1 MRRQERIEQYHSVS
15 EGFTIE
21 RSKTNYNKYFL
32 SERLLVDLVSIR
44 SAVLIAEFRV
54 WIVIWPP
61 EWSPAAV
68 TAVQHANTT
77 KKKRY
82 KIFQFI
88 SPCRNRCQTPRI
100 TLMGIIYT
108 FSSDNKRNSII
119 RDPWLGLC
127 SLGILKNLLFSF
139 CFLILCDKSKGHW
152 RTIY

>member
-21 RSKTNYNKYFL
+21 CSKTNYNKIL

-44 SAVLIAEFRV
+44 STVLLAEFRV

-61 EWSPAAV
+61 DWSPTAV

-77 KKKRY
+77 KKTRY

-88 SPCRNRCQTPRI
+88 LPCRNRCQTPRI

-119 RDPWLGLC
+119 RDPWLGLY

-139 CFLILCDKSKGHW
+139 CYLILCDKSKGHW